1 MPKGKDPLQIYLR
14 EIGELPLLD
23 AESEQKLIKRVQ
35 KGDDIARDELVRAN
49 LRLVVSI
56 AKRYIHLGLSFL
68 DLVEEGNIGLIKS
81 VDKFS
86 LDKGCR
92 FSTYASWW
100 IKQAIM
106 LSLSQQGKTIRIPV
120 HMVEK
125 INTIN
130 KSEQELKSKLK
141 RDPGLDEIAKKA
153 KMSVSQVKKIKDAMK
168 VQNSLSSTIH
178 DDGVS
183 ELIDVIEDVDSE
195 NPTDRLSVE
204 LIQERILN
212 IFDILN
218 EREAKVLT
226 MRYGLF
232 NTEPKSLEEVGKRI
246 GVTRER
252 VRQVERAAIN
262 KLREQFRKTNEGL
275 HDI

>member
-1 MPKGKDPLQIYLR
+1 MTRGKDSLQIYLR
-14 EIGELPLLD
+14 EIGELPLLT
-23 AESEQKLIKRVQ
+23 AEGEQELVKRIK
-35 KGDDIARDELVRAN
+35 KGDDVARDELIRAN

-56 AKRYIHLGLSFL
+56 AKRYINLGLSFL

-81 VDKFS
+81 VDKFE
-86 LDKGCR
+86 LEKGCR

-100 IKQAIM
+100 IKQSIM

-125 INTIN
+125 ISTVQKNETELKVELKRN
-130 KSEQELKSKLK
+130 PTMQEL
-141 RDPGLDEIAKKA
+141 AKKVG
-153 KMSVSQVKKIKDAMK
+153 MTVEQVKKIKDAMR
-168 VQNSLSSTIH
+168 VQNSLNTTIH

-183 ELIDVIEDVDSE
+183 ELMDDIEDVDSV
-195 NPTDRLSVE
+195 NPVDKLSLEMV
-204 LIQERILN
+204 QERILN
-212 IFDILN
+212 IFDVLT

-232 NTEPKSLEEVGKRI
+232 NTEPKSLEDVGKRI

-252 VRQVERAAIN
+252 VRQIERAAIK
-262 KLREQFRKTNEGL
+262 KLSDYFKKTKEEL